1 MKSYWSSNGLSRG
14 ANGIWRWLA
23 QSAGVATVLMAA
35 AIPEAAAQTPT
46 AGTDLSGRP
55 VYLRRL
61 SVLRYADSYT
71 ARIYTLTRV
80 SLEVNGRGP
89 CTDGWCPL
97 THNKVALFARRTHI
111 DLTRPAGPIVTER
124 TLRLGDDGDDV
135 KAIQEVL
142 VKKGAAIAVS
152 GRYDAATS
160 AAVRDFQRKNSLA
173 VDGEVGPET
182 RKRLVG

>member
-1 MKSYWSSNGLSRG
+1 MRSNLQSYGLGRRASGVLRRLGQG
-14 ANGIWRWLA
+14 AGLL
-23 QSAGVATVLMAA
+23 TLLMAA
-35 AIPEAAAQTPT
+35 AVPEAAAQTPS

-55 VYLRRL
+55 VYLRKL
-61 SVLRYADSYT
+61 SVLRYGDSYT

-80 SLEVNGRGP
+80 PLEVNGRGP

-111 DLTRPAGPIVTER
+111 DLTRPAGPVVSER

-135 KAIQEVL
+135 KAIQDVL
-142 VKKGAAIAVS
+142 VKKGAAIAIS
-152 GRYDAATS
+152 GRYDAATA
-160 AAVRDFQRKNSLA
+160 AAVRDYQRKNSLA